1 MKTWQLGNHLLEFI
15 EETHTYVCD
24 GLIVPSVSTIL
35 KTKFNDYVGVSKE
48 VLNRAAELGSN
59 LHLAIELFEK
69 EGKTS
74 DLKEFKNYLFLK
86 KHYKIENLENEIPI
100 IYEKDGKVIYAGTL
114 DQLCKVD
121 GRLCIN
127 DFKRVSAPN
136 KEKIALQ
143 VNLYKIGYEQT
154 YHKSIEILSFMH
166 LRDEKRK
173 FYKLPVNEEMAMKLV
188 KEYLEGQNDT
198 K

>member
-100 IYEKDGKVIYAGTL
+100 IYEKDGEVIYAGTL
-114 DQLCKVD
+114 DQLCEAD
-121 GRLCIN
+121 GKLSIN

-143 VNLYKIGYEQT
+143 VNLYKLGYEQT
-154 YHKSIEILSFMH
+154 YQKKVEVLSFMH
-166 LRDEKRK
+166 LRDNTRK
-173 FYKLPVNEEMAMKLV
+173 YYKLPVNEEYAV
-188 KEYLEGQNDT
+188 SVIEEYLKEKENGE
-198 K
+198 

>member
-1 MKTWQLGNHLLEFI
+1 MH
-15 EETHTYVCD
+15 
-24 GLIVPSVSTIL
+24 
-35 KTKFNDYVGVSKE
+35 
-48 VLNRAAELGSN
+48 
-59 LHLAIELFEK
+59 
-69 EGKTS
+69 
-74 DLKEFKNYLFLK
+74 
-86 KHYKIENLENEIPI
+86 

-166 LRDEKRK
+166 LREEKRK

-188 KEYLEGQNDT
+188 KEYLEDKNDT
-198 K
+198 KWNDN